1 MSNLRAENYPRM
13 SKLRASTS
21 AVHDQLDKKIMDRSP
36 FASKEHYG
44 LFLRYQYHLMSYV
57 ASLYQG
63 DQLASMINNLK
74 SRDRTEHLLADFKD
88 LDMIQPNQA
97 MSNAQFSA
105 SLHESL
111 GWLYVVE
118 GSKLGA
124 AVLAKEA
131 EKLGLNSEFGARFLA
146 GSGAGRGSHWR
157 QFMQDIE
164 ALPLDE
170 QQEQEMLNGAQAAFK
185 FANQLVELS
194 YNQAPNLTADVA

>member
-1 MSNLRAENYPRM
+1 MSNLRAEHYPRM
-13 SKLRASTS
+13 SKLRTSTS
-21 AVHDQLDKKIMDRSP
+21 AVHDQLDKKIMDQSP

-44 LFLRYQYHLMSYV
+44 LFLRYQYHLMNYV

-63 DQLASMINNLK
+63 DQLALMINNLK
-74 SRDRTEHLLADFKD
+74 SRDRTEQLLADFQD
-88 LDMIQPNQA
+88 LDMAQPTQIIN
-97 MSNAQFSA
+97 NAQFNA

-131 EKLGLNSEFGARFLA
+131 KKLGLDSAFGARFLS

-164 ALPLDE
+164 SLTLSE
-170 QQEQEMLNGAQAAFK
+170 QQEQEMLSGAQAAFK

-194 YNQAPNLTADVA
+194 YNQTPNLTTDVA